1 MVVLRGVRPGGLME
15 VEMAEE
21 SRARTVPPRRGM
33 PVIGGLG
40 VGAVLL
46 ELTKSVRYVDPMWD
60 DDEPASGDIADDNV
74 DVHEHHV

>member
-1 MVVLRGVRPGGLME
+1 
-15 VEMAEE
+15 MAED
-21 SRARTVPPRRGM
+21 SRARSAPPRRGM
-33 PVIGGLG
+33 PVVGGLG

-46 ELTKSVRYVDPMWD
+46 ELTKNDRKVEPTWD